1 MNKNYPKAYRE
12 VIEILKFVPEES
24 VNKIPK
30 EKIEIFKQ
38 NMDIDYKFQVDVE
51 KEFKEQNLL
60 EETKDIFALIF
71 RDYWATPYQREKII
85 AKENYDREIKE
96 QEKRDNYNPNELFK
110 KRKEECEKI
119 SDKNLLMEM
128 NEKNIFERLIDFIK
142 RFLHFQ

>member
-85 AKENYDREIKE
+85 AKENYDREIKK